1 MCLPPLGGRREARR
15 RAGARPGDLPG
26 CRRGSLRIIAASTQ
40 ESVITRLLHHLQ
52 RASLPPPI
60 APARCRQAL
69 FALDA
74 STTRG
79 VVAEATCAQQRGISP
94 LGALKSPVKSS
105 PPDRPSR
112 GPRPGQ
118 PLCPPPHASSAACPD
133 RAPPRYV
140 AHEQRP
146 PTEAGGGSG
155 GATKWL
161 CISYPRKRA
170 DPFETAQPPKQAL
183 CDNADRF
190 PSCFTR
196 EKTADYARAHAEFIE
211 QLGCYDAVIG
221 RGLVIGYAHKRKS
234 NFQRETNPMLL
245 AFAQR
250 FVALK
255 KEACPGW
262 AALPKE
268 YKDELRA
275 AAAR

>member
-1 MCLPPLGGRREARR
+1 VFDAAHASVGPEARC
-15 RAGARPGDLPG
+15 AP
-26 CRRGSLRIIAASTQ
+26 RRGIAPRRVCAMPC
-40 ESVITRLLHHLQ
+40 EI
-52 RASLPPPI
+52 LPPP
-60 APARCRQAL
+60 AFPNGPSR
-69 FALDA
+69 D
-74 STTRG
+74 
-79 VVAEATCAQQRGISP
+79 
-94 LGALKSPVKSS
+94 LGAK
-105 PPDRPSR
+105 
-112 GPRPGQ
+112 Q
-118 PLCPPPHASSAACPD
+118 PLRRYRPPSCAACPD
-133 RAPPRYV
+133 RAPPRYA

-161 CISYPRKRA
+161 CISSPRKRA

-211 QLGCYDAVIG
+211 QLGCYDAVIA

-234 NFQRETNPMLL
+234 NFQRDTDPMLS